1 MRRSTTTTLALSTVV
16 AALALT
22 GCAGPAEPAGTSP
35 ASSAS
40 APRGD
45 SAPSAPAP
53 LSSAQLSERLL
64 TGRDLGEG
72 YTREPEAP
80 RRSGDVAVIGCPALE
95 KLGTGAATGSG
106 LAFPRK
112 AKVSFTYT
120 GSSSSELG
128 EELYSDSPAKLSR
141 GIGKVFDAM
150 LSCRSF
156 QVASGSSVIDVR
168 TERASV
174 PDLADERW
182 SQLLTFSAGGQRRI
196 VKQTAARTGNLLV
209 IVSGNP
215 GLVDAHLARAVGKAQ
230 RTR

>member
-1 MRRSTTTTLALSTVV
+1 MRRSTMTALASSVGV
-16 AALALT
+16 AAFALT
-22 GCAGPAEPAGTSP
+22 GCSHSAEPAGASP
-35 ASSAS
+35 ASSAP
-40 APRGD
+40 AQRGGRA
-45 SAPSAPAP
+45 SSPPAP
-53 LSSAQLSERLL
+53 LSSSDLHQRLL
-64 TGRDLGEG
+64 TESELDEG
-72 YTREPEAP
+72 YTRKPEAL
-80 RRSGDVAVIGCPALE
+80 RRNDVTVIGCPALE
-95 KLGTGAATGSG
+95 KLGSGAATGSG

-128 EELYSDSPAKLSR
+128 EELYSDSPAKLSQ

-156 QVASGSSVIDVR
+156 QVASGSSVIDVG

-182 SQLLTFSAGGQRRI
+182 SQLMTFSARGQRRI
-196 VKQTAARTGNLLV
+196 VKQTAVRTGNLLV
-209 IVSGNP
+209 ILSGSP
-215 GLVDAHLARAVGKAQ
+215 GLVDAHLAEAVGKAQ